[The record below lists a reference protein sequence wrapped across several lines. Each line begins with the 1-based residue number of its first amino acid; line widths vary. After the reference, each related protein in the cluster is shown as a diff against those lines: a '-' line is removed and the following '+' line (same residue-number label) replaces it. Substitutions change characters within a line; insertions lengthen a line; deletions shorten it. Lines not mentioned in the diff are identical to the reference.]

1 MQLLRSKQNDAGPK
15 QIMLPSRSNSLLF
28 GETIKAATNEI
39 TDKSKRE
46 FFYTGEAYLL
56 YVVLGINTGS
66 LTAMKTVPNLSLL
79 LSVRIKKVHER
90 K

>member
-1 MQLLRSKQNDAGPK
+1 MWASK
-15 QIMLPSRSNSLLF
+15 SNSLLF
-28 GETIKAATNEI
+28 VETIKAATNEI

-46 FFYTGEAYLL
+46 FFYTGGAYLL
-56 YVVLGINTGS
+56 YVVSGINTGS
-66 LTAMKTVPNLSLL
+66 LTALKTVPNVSLL

>member
-1 MQLLRSKQNDAGPK
+1 
-15 QIMLPSRSNSLLF
+15 MLPSSSNSLLF